1 MTVDSMNLSS
11 LGKQE
16 LLRGI
21 QMAAFAMKEAQL
33 FLDTHPTN
41 KEAMAYFDRYNK
53 RKGELTAEFTRR
65 FGPICLTNYE
75 NGSSESWAW
84 VKGPWPWEGEA

>member
-1 MTVDSMNLSS
+1 MTSLSTLS
-11 LGKQE
+11 KQE

-21 QMAAFAMKEAQL
+21 QMAAFAVKEAQL

-41 KEAMAYFDRYNK
+41 KEALTYFDRYNK
-53 RKGELTAEFTRR
+53 RKMELTAEYNRR

-75 NGSSESWAW
+75 TNGETWDW
-84 VKGPWPWEGEA
+84 VKGPWPWEGEV